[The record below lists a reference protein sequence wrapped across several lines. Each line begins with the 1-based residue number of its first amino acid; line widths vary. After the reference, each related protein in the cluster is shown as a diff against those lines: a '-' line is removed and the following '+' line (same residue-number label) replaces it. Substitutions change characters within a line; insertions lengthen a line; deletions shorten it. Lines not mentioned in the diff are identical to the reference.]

1 MPRSVPASFE
11 VKPDRKWYCIC
22 SVVRRET
29 GGRTPNASAARKIT
43 FDGWPRGHRL
53 DDIVDMR
60 QRIGDAGVF
69 GFAAVGIIHAA
80 VSAHY
85 HVFQQ
90 RIAADGA
97 INLRLRLRIE
107 IDGLSVAA
115 AFEVKHAVIVP
126 TVLIIADQLTMRI
139 GRQGGFPGPGEAEEQ
154 RHVPCFATVGRAVHR
169 RDAFLRQQVVH
180 DENSPF
186 FISPPYQV
194 PPMS

>member
-1 MPRSVPASFE
+1 MVHSILT
-11 VKPDRKWYCIC
+11 IC
-22 SVVRRET
+22 LVEENHR
-29 GGRTPNASAARKIT
+29 A
-43 FDGWPRGHRL
+43 GHRL

-126 TVLIIADQLTMRI
+126 AVLIIADQLTMRI
-139 GRQGGFPGPGEAEEQ
+139 GRQGGFPGLP
-154 RHVPCFATVGRAVHR
+154 
-169 RDAFLRQQVVH
+169 VVSAH
-180 DENSPF
+180 SSLAKIKRMKLCES
-186 FISPPYQV
+186 
-194 PPMS
+194 